1 MPGGHSNPGFV
12 DLAAVRFRKGFCY
25 SLCDF
30 EIGTQI
36 IGRGALC
43 QLDQPSRVSH
53 QHRLISR
60 CDLPELVEHVL
71 KLREPIAGAARSGI
85 PQPHTQELETP
96 DHIQV
101 EQRVRVT
108 NSTIATRPTRL
119 LPQMKDADHHLR
131 RIDEAVMQS
140 RKITRPEST
149 GPMRFFRLTSRTRL
163 AVGDPNEEAIL
174 EVTRQNGTVS
184 QIFVRFSLGV
194 QQSLYSLDDVI
205 AMGQEEL
212 EKFDRSEERRVGKEC
227 RYVW

>member
-1 MPGGHSNPGFV
+1 MPGSHSNAGFV
-12 DLAAVRFRKGFCY
+12 DLNPVLCRKALRDFFR
-25 SLCDF
+25 DV
-30 EIGTQI
+30 EIGPQFVC
-36 IGRGALC
+36 RGALRH
-43 QLDQPSRVSH
+43 LDQPSRVSH

-149 GPMRFFRLTSRTRL
+149 GPMRFFRLTSQTRL

-205 AMGQEEL
+205 AMRQEEL
-212 EKFDRSEERRVGKEC
+212 EKFDMFLKRHLAETHF
-227 RYVW
+227 